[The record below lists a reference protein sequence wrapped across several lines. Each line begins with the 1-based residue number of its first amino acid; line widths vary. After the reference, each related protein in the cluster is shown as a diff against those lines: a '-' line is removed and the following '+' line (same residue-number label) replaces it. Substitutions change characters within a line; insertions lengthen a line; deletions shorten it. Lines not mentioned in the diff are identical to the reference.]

1 MNART
6 DALPA
11 CFHCGLPV
19 TDGGRHALDID
30 GERRSFCCPSCLAVA
45 QTIVGSGLGNYYRYR
60 DSAAPGDTTTGP
72 GQQTDFG
79 HWDRP
84 ELQRRWLRACGN
96 GEVEIELLIGG
107 LHCAAC
113 VWLLE
118 HRLQRLDGVSA
129 VRINLAEQRASVRW
143 RLDAQPLSAI
153 GRAIAAVGYQVQPY
167 NPDLAERLREREE
180 QTLLRRLGVALIG
193 SMQVGMLAVAL
204 YSGDLAA
211 PYRDLM
217 RVASL
222 ILTLP
227 VVLYSGQ
234 PFFVGAWR
242 ALKLRRAGMDLPVAV
257 AVALA
262 TAASIWATWRGT
274 GEVYYESVTM
284 FVFLLLGGRYLEMRA
299 RHYGGRRSGDLR
311 ALLPLTATRLNGD
324 VCESVALDDLA
335 VGDRLLIAAGATL
348 PADGELLD
356 PSTSSEKPSVNGD
369 EPAAA
374 VSEAALTGEFLPV
387 PKRPGDALLAGSV
400 NGDQPLLLRVTA
412 TGADLYLATVQN
424 LGLQAHKPRLAQLA
438 DRIASHFTA
447 LILLLAAATWLG
459 WHFAAPERAFWI
471 ALSVL
476 VVSCPCALGLATP
489 AAITAATNRLRQL
502 GLLVTRGDAWEQLPR
517 ITDVVFDKTG
527 TLTEG
532 VIRIADQQAAGS
544 RSPEVCRAIAAALEV
559 GSSHPIAKAFLTTAT
574 AIEPAQQRRHV
585 AGCGVEGAI
594 AGRRYRL
601 GTPAF
606 ALDAPLPPPGDG
618 HWVVLGEEGRALC
631 WFRLDDTLRAD
642 AAATV
647 LALQQRGLHLHLLSG
662 DPSDAAPLLA
672 QRLGI
677 EQVEA
682 GATPQRKL
690 DYLRAL
696 QAQGR
701 RVLMVGDGI
710 NDIPVLA
717 AADVSVAMS
726 DASQLAKT
734 SADCIFLSP
743 RLTRL
748 PALLALAQRTR
759 AIVRENLGWALL
771 YNAVALPAAA
781 AGLVAPW
788 LAALGMSASS
798 LLVVCNALR
807 LQRVRVQDGH

>member
-1 MNART
+1 MSRATASTR
-6 DALPA
+6 LA
-11 CFHCGLPV
+11 CYHCGLPV
-19 TDGGRHALDID
+19 VDATRHTLPIN
-30 GERRSFCCPSCLAVA
+30 GETRLFCCPACLAVA
-45 QTIVGSGLGNYYRYR
+45 HTIVDSGLGSYYRYR
-60 DSAAPGDTTTGP
+60 EQDGAQSCELPQAVSR
-72 GQQTDFG
+72 TDFS

-84 ELQRRWLRACGN
+84 ELQRRWLRALGD

-107 LHCAAC
+107 MHCAAC

-118 HRLQRLDGVSA
+118 HHLQRLDGVSA
-129 VRINLAEQRASVRW
+129 VRVNLGEQRASVRW
-143 RLDAQPLSAI
+143 RLDALPLSAI
-153 GRAIAAVGYQVQPY
+153 GRAVAEVGYQPQPY
-167 NPDLAERLREREE
+167 TPDAAEQLRAREE
-180 QTLLRRLGVALIG
+180 QALLRRLGVALIG

-204 YSGDLAA
+204 YSGEVGD
-211 PYRDLM
+211 PWRDLM

-222 ILTLP
+222 LLTLP
-227 VVLYSGQ
+227 VILYSAQ
-234 PFFVGAWR
+234 PFFSGAWR
-242 ALKLRRAGMDLPVAV
+242 AVRLRRAGMDLPVAV
-257 AVALA
+257 ALALA

-284 FVFLLLGGRYLEMRA
+284 FVFLLLGARYLEMRA

-311 ALLPLTATRLNGD
+311 ALLPLTTTRLSENGS
-324 VCESVALDDLA
+324 ESVAIDELQID
-335 VGDRLLIAAGATL
+335 DRLLVAAGATL

-356 PSTSSEKPSVNGD
+356 ND
-369 EPAAA
+369 AA

-387 PKRPGDALLAGSV
+387 PKRPGDRLLAGSV

-412 TGADLYLATVQN
+412 TGADLYLAAVQR

-438 DRIASHFTA
+438 DRIASQFTA
-447 LILLLAAATWLG
+447 LILLLWVATWIG
-459 WHFAAPERAFWI
+459 WHFVDPGRAFWV

-517 ITDVVFDKTG
+517 ITDVIFDKTG

-532 VIRIADQQAAGS
+532 AVRIADIRPLAG
-544 RSPEVCRAIAAALEV
+544 RSAEVCRAIASALES
-559 GSSHPIAKAFLTTAT
+559 GSSHPIARAFAQPNV
-574 AIEPAQQRRHV
+574 EPAQQRRHV
-585 AGCGVEGAI
+585 TGGGVEGMV

-601 GTPAF
+601 GSPGF
-606 ALDAPLPPPGDG
+606 ALDGNATPAPAAG
-618 HWVVLGEEGRALC
+618 HWVLLAEAGAPLC
-631 WFRLDDTLRAD
+631 WFRLDDTLRRD
-642 AAATV
+642 AASSV
-647 LALQQRGLHLHLLSG
+647 LALQQRGLRVHLLSG
-662 DPSDAAPLLA
+662 DPSDAALALA

-677 EQVEA
+677 EHVEA
-682 GATPQRKL
+682 GASPARKL

-696 QAQGR
+696 QGEGR

-743 RLTRL
+743 RLDRL
-748 PALLALAQRTR
+748 PALLELARRTR
-759 AIVRENLGWALL
+759 TNIRENLGWALL
-771 YNAVALPAAA
+771 YNVVALPAAA
-781 AGLVAPW
+781 GGLVAPW

-798 LLVVCNALR
+798 LLVVGNALR
-807 LQRVRVQDGH
+807 LQRVRLTTVREPH